1 MHTPAATITHR
12 PQEDGSD
19 AVGDGDAEGKL
30 ILIKLPKA
38 AFIGERLEFDSE
50 GPGCQLFVTQASSA
64 LSAAGVTVGAALVSI
79 DMMPSSTVP
88 KEQAQTWL
96 EQSPADLVAMEV
108 RLDPAGYKALVD
120 AKVGSAAWLAGRHFR
135 PTPTRR
141 AAVRS
146 QYAGTP

>member
-1 MHTPAATITHR
+1 M
-12 PQEDGSD
+12 
-19 AVGDGDAEGKL
+19 GDDAEI

-50 GPGCQLFVTQASSA
+50 GPDQQLFVTQASAA

-88 KEQAQTWL
+88 KEQATTWL

-120 AKVGSAAWLAGRHFR
+120 AKVPPSPSHSLMCSALCLAGW
-135 PTPTRR
+135 
-141 AAVRS
+141 
-146 QYAGTP
+146 G